1 MSPPLRNVGIR
12 GVVHRLNT
20 CFKASA
26 RSSRR
31 RRRVFVWIVRTQMKP
46 EMKFGSATLRQTVPF
61 FHIMCIAHMTFSD
74 KYIII
79 KSCFLI
85 FLCHQC
91 STIVD
96 KKLVLFVWPALCFLH
111 ENAKTNAA
119 QLRSIV
125 TSI

>member
-1 MSPPLRNVGIR
+1 MNSFLVMEVHRVTKMHDLMTTTHCLDGSMVLPDVELLYMSPPLRNVGRR

-31 RRRVFVWIVRTQMKP
+31 RRRMFVRIVRTQMKS

-61 FHIMCIAHMTFSD
+61 FHRMCIAHMTFSD
-74 KYIII
+74 KYIRI

-85 FLCHQC
+85 F
-91 STIVD
+91 
-96 KKLVLFVWPALCFLH
+96 
-111 ENAKTNAA
+111 
-119 QLRSIV
+119 
-125 TSI
+125 